1 MEYKIL
7 KELNNGRGRV
17 GEIKTAHGSINTPAF
32 IVVGTKATVKAIT
45 PEQIND
51 LGAEAVLANTY
62 HLYLEPGEKILADSG
77 KLHKFMNWHK
87 PTFTDSGG
95 FQAFS
100 LGAAFNNKASK
111 IANRVEIE
119 ETISENIH
127 TDSAD
132 INLNN
137 VDKYSANE
145 TVGEN
150 TGIDKIPKFA
160 KVTEDGVEFKSIID
174 GSTHI
179 FTPERSI
186 EIQHNIGADIIFA
199 FDECTSPHAKYE
211 YQIEA
216 MDRTHRWAKRSLDHH
231 ILLKNNDTNNTQA
244 LFGIVQ
250 GGRHENLRKESAKII
265 GAMGFDG
272 FGIGGSFDKDDIHT
286 AVGWVNDILPKGKP
300 RHLLGIGEP
309 EDLFS
314 GIENGI
320 DTFDCVTPTRIARNG
335 TLYTRDGKINILNA
349 RYKENY
355 GKIDDECMCYTC
367 KNYSIAYVAH
377 LFRAKEILASTL
389 ASIHNLFF
397 IVNLVKE
404 IRQSILDEKF
414 SDLKEKFMKRYLNK

>member
-1 MEYKIL
+1 MKSKINYSIE
-7 KELNNGRGRV
+7 KELGNGKGNGGGNSGARAGV
-17 GEIKTAHGSINTPAF
+17 IETAHGSIQTPAF
-32 IVVGTKATVKAIT
+32 IVVGTKATVKSLT
-45 PEQIND
+45 PEQINS

-62 HLYLEPGEKILADSG
+62 HLYLEPGERIIKKAG
-77 KLHKFMNWHK
+77 GLHKFMNWHG

-111 IANRVEIE
+111 IADRVNIE
-119 ETISENIH
+119 ESPSTLEE
-127 TDSAD
+127 SA
-132 INLNN
+132 
-137 VDKYSANE
+137 
-145 TVGEN
+145 
-150 TGIDKIPKFA
+150 KFA

-179 FTPERSI
+179 FTPERSM

-216 MDRTHRWAKRSLDHH
+216 MNRTHRWAKRSLEYHRAAQ
-231 ILLKNNDTNNTQA
+231 TGQA

-250 GGRHENLRKESAKII
+250 GGRHEDLRKESARTI
-265 GAMGFDG
+265 GAMDFDG
-272 FGIGGSFDKDDIHT
+272 FGIGGSFDKEDIYT

-309 EDLFS
+309 ADLFG
-314 GIENGI
+314 GIENGV

-335 TLYTRDGKINILNA
+335 TLYTRAGKINVLNA
-349 RYKENY
+349 GYREDF
-355 GKIDDECMCYTC
+355 GKIDSQCNCYTC
-367 KNYSIAYVAH
+367 KNYTLAYVSH
-377 LFRAKEILASTL
+377 LFRSKEMLGATL
-389 ASIHNLFF
+389 ASIHNLYF

-404 IRQSILDEKF
+404 IRQSILDGTFFEFKKSF
-414 SDLKEKFMKRYLNK
+414 LKIE